1 MRKLLSANFA
11 RLWQSKIFW
20 LLECLCFAFG
30 AFVYILVAI
39 NTRNIGQGWLEYEAH
54 GYFYILIFPLAV
66 MISLF
71 TCFFI
76 GVDHS
81 DGCIRNKLIV
91 GHSRKTIYLSFFF
104 TVLAVSLLLVLA
116 YLLAVILVGMPL
128 SGPDVLRAVELQPW
142 RLLGCFLIIG
152 ECAALFTLLSIM
164 DTNVAR
170 NVVVSLAVAVVLILS
185 GMYVY
190 HKLSQPEFIPIVSRT
205 SDGYILL
212 ENGDPNP
219 NYLTGMTRILYEW
232 LTILLPYGAAALSL
246 DKRASFDYR
255 IPLISIVTILLLTF
269 CGIRLFKKKDIK

>member
-1 MRKLLSANFA
+1 MVHCVLAHELGSRRNL
-11 RLWQSKIFW
+11 
-20 LLECLCFAFG
+20 G
-30 AFVYILVAI
+30 ASGVLIGEPGNRSWIHLQDFPKGAPSVFFRGPLHIGSHLV
-39 NTRNIGQGWLEYEAH
+39 
-54 GYFYILIFPLAV
+54 
-66 MISLF
+66 
-71 TCFFI
+71 
-76 GVDHS
+76 
-81 DGCIRNKLIV
+81 
-91 GHSRKTIYLSFFF
+91 SFFRRRF
-104 TVLAVSLLLVLA
+104 L
-116 YLLAVILVGMPL
+116 
-128 SGPDVLRAVELQPW
+128 W
-142 RLLGCFLIIG
+142 RFGRNRYRHRL
-152 ECAALFTLLSIM
+152 IM

-269 CGIRLFKKKDIK
+269 CGIRLFKNKDIK